1 MGVRDVK
8 VVLQPPFST
17 GFVNDR
23 NAGST
28 GIDPPPKLPVPLF
41 QLQHRRG
48 VGPLGINQG
57 LLVEWTFIIVA
68 GRPQKARPALIITG
82 QLRQCRTVQLRDKL
96 KFTCQGI
103 ASFLKNVE
111 RIGSRLPC
119 FAPFFQSLQS
129 LQKARHLL
137 KAHSIHIVSLS
148 LTAALDYD
156 HITLR

>member
-23 NAGST
+23 NAGSSRV
-28 GIDPPPKLPVPLF
+28 DPPAKLPVPFF

-48 VGPLGINQG
+48 VGPLGIDQD

-82 QLRQCRTVQLRDKL
+82 QSYQR
-96 KFTCQGI
+96 
-103 ASFLKNVE
+103 
-111 RIGSRLPC
+111 
-119 FAPFFQSLQS
+119 
-129 LQKARHLL
+129 
-137 KAHSIHIVSLS
+137 
-148 LTAALDYD
+148 AAV
-156 HITLR
+156 